1 MLIEKLKN
9 DANNALRNGEKE
21 KRIVLSSLIG
31 EIQLSK
37 PEIINNEK
45 IWSDAQVIKTIK
57 KMMESN
63 IICNNPSE
71 NKILEVYLPTSLSQ
85 SEIETLVENLINE
98 NGYSGMRD
106 MGKIM
111 SFFSKNYAGKY
122 DGKIVSDIIK
132 TKLV

>member
-9 DANNALRNGEKE
+9 DANNALKNGEKE

-45 IWSDAQVIKTIK
+45 TWSDAQVIKTIK
-57 KMMESN
+57 KMIESN
-63 IICNNPSE
+63 IICNNFSE
-71 NKILEVYLPTSLSQ
+71 NKILEVYLPISLSET
-85 SEIETLVENLINE
+85 EIETLVDNLIKDN
-98 NGYSGMRD
+98 NYAGIRD
-106 MGKIM
+106 TGKIM
-111 SFFSKNYAGKY
+111 SFFSKNYAGQY

-132 TKLV
+132 NKL